1 MWLHTCELMCHA
13 VLFVYL
19 SWPTQNQ
26 SGYYLQM
33 LGVTRVTG
41 SQIITRLNNYFF
53 VNEQYFFS
61 RTIVIIRA
69 TKKIMPK

>member
-1 MWLHTCELMCHA
+1 
-13 VLFVYL
+13 
-19 SWPTQNQ
+19 
-26 SGYYLQM
+26 M

-69 TKKIMPK
+69 TKKLFRNKKIVLATKYKWANLLSQF